1 MQAQNDVPSLI
12 RERVRGLEFI
22 GEQGKGHC
30 PLHEDKKK
38 SFSINTAKRVW
49 SCHKGCGSGS
59 FDKLIKMLE
68 TVHAAPSSECREIKK
83 KYRYLDE
90 EGVLLYE
97 VLRYEPK
104 DFRARRPNGKG
115 GWIWN
120 LEGVRR
126 IPYGLPE
133 LLEASPDE
141 RCYIVEGEK
150 DVRALRKLGLLA
162 TCNSGGAGK
171 WKDAFSEFFKGRPV
185 AIIPDN
191 DDPGRVHA
199 QQVAR
204 MLSGHAKEVRVVELP
219 GVPEKGDVSDWIS
232 LGRGASDLKQ
242 ATKATPCWFGDSAAS
257 LEAYSGGS
265 KIRPMRMKDLIS
277 LVKKL
282 GEDKDEWI
290 WENLIAAES
299 VVMLVGAPKAGKS
312 TFVAAMVAAIA
323 RGEPFLGLKTKK
335 IKILILGLEE
345 RRRDVAKRFKQLG
358 VTKGIRYL
366 QGPLRASPEAYAALR
381 DYVKSHGIRLI
392 VIDTLPNFWQL
403 NDENSAAETE
413 KALAPIRQLARDLKV
428 AVLLIHHSRKGEMIP
443 GESIRG
449 SSAIFGVVDASLSF
463 KSGKGFDDTERTL
476 QVQSRL
482 SGHWQL
488 RLDFR
493 DGRYHVVGKN
503 DLSAREQELFK
514 LLKNELQTAEEIG
527 AKVGLRGTT
536 ARRACENLAAK
547 LPDKVRVEGT
557 GRKGDPKRYGLSGSS
572 AHVARRAA

>member
-1 MQAQNDVPSLI
+1 MNTQNDVPALI
-12 RERVRGLEFI
+12 RERVRGLEFN
-22 GEQGKGHC
+22 GAQGKGHC
-30 PLHEDKKK
+30 PLHIDKKK

-59 FDKLIKMLE
+59 FEKLVERLKAVSGTMSAERRL
-68 TVHAAPSSECREIKK
+68 VK
-83 KYRYLDE
+83 KYRYRDE
-90 EGVLLYE
+90 EEVLLYE

-133 LLEASPDE
+133 LLAAPADE
-141 RCYIVEGEK
+141 RCYIVEGER
-150 DVRALRKLGLLA
+150 DVRTLRNLDLLA

-171 WKDAFSEFFKGRPV
+171 WKEEFSEFFKGRPV

-191 DDPGRVHA
+191 DDAGRNHA

-204 MLSGHAKEVRVVELP
+204 MLSGHAKEIRVVELP
-219 GVPEKGDVSDWIS
+219 GLSAKGDLSDWIA
-232 LGRGASDLKQ
+232 LGRGRSDLKQ
-242 ATKATPCWFGDSAAS
+242 VTKAAPLWAGNSAAP

-265 KIRPMRMKDLIS
+265 KIRPIRMKALIS

-282 GEDKDEWI
+282 GEDKDEWF

-299 VVMLVGAPKAGKS
+299 IVMLVGAPKAGKS
-312 TFVAAMVAAIA
+312 TLVAAMVAAIA
-323 RGEPFLGLKTKK
+323 RGKPFLGLKTEK

-366 QGPLRASPEAYAALR
+366 QGPFRASPEAYSALR
-381 DYVKSHGIRLI
+381 DYVHRHGVRLI

-403 NDENSAAETE
+403 TDENSASETE

-493 DGRYHVVGKN
+493 DGRYRVVGKN
-503 DLSAREQELFK
+503 DLSAREQELVK
-514 LLKNELQTAEEIG
+514 LLKNDLQTAEEIG

-557 GRKGDPKRYGLSGSS
+557 GKKGDPKRYGLAGSS
-572 AHVARRAA
+572 ARVARGGA